1 MAPKMN
7 GLSRE
12 LIIHPGETLK
22 EILIN
27 KNMSQQELALRTGVT
42 AKHISTVLNGEKN
55 ISASFANK
63 LEYALGVD
71 ASFWM
76 TLQTNYD
83 KEILAYEDLHAI
95 SSEELAIV
103 KKLKDIIQYLTQKDM
118 IRFCAQEDEKL
129 LQLRKFFNVSNL
141 TAIPRIAYC
150 AAYRA
155 QTKTKIDKYVLFGWQ
170 SVCEHLTEKM
180 EVASIAESEQ
190 AKRILLRLADIKQ
203 CMMYSPDKFI
213 PLLQQIFSSC
223 GIAFCVVPSFK
234 GAPVQGFIK
243 YMGNNKTIVCMTFR
257 QKRADIFW
265 FTLFH
270 EIGHIINGD
279 TKQKFIDFESVENE
293 RELKADSFA
302 QNILLDR
309 KQYKL
314 FKEQGDYSLQA
325 IMQFA
330 EEQQVLPC
338 IVVGR
343 LKKEKILTWS
353 AYNAVQKIYDVSTLL

>member
-1 MAPKMN
+1 MVQKMN

-22 EILIN
+22 EVLIN

-42 AKHISTVLNGEKN
+42 AKHISTILNGEKN
-55 ISASFANK
+55 ISVSFANK
-63 LEYALGVD
+63 LEYALGID
-71 ASFWM
+71 AAFWI

-95 SSEELAIV
+95 SNDELAIV
-103 KKLKDIIQYLTQKDM
+103 KRFKQIIQYLTQKDM
-118 IRFCAQEDEKL
+118 VQFCVQEDETL

-141 TAIPRIAYC
+141 TVIPRIAYC

-155 QTKTKIDKYVLFGWQ
+155 QTKVNIDKYVLFGWQ
-170 SVCEHLTEKM
+170 SICEHLTEKM
-180 EVASIAESEQ
+180 EVSPVEEGEQ
-190 AKRILLRLADIKQ
+190 SKYLLSHLEDIKQ
-203 CMMYSPDKFI
+203 CIKYPPHEFI
-213 PLLQQIFSSC
+213 PRLQQIFASC
-223 GIAFCVVPSFK
+223 GIAFCVVPAFK

-243 YMGNNKTIVCMTFR
+243 YMGNNKTILCMTFR

-279 TKQKFIDFESVENE
+279 AKQKFIDFESVENE
-293 RELKADSFA
+293 RELKADAFA
-302 QNILLDR
+302 QNILLD
-309 KQYKL
+309 KQRYKL
-314 FKEQGDYSLQA
+314 FKKQGNYSLQA
-325 IMQFA
+325 IIQFA

-343 LKKEKILTWS
+343 LKKEKILSWS
-353 AYNAVQKIYDVSTLL
+353 AYNSVQKTYVVPAF